1 MIEKMTAKASKYGLE
16 IYWFI
21 QYKRLK
27 RTKNTK
33 IRRLEK
39 EKEEV
44 IQQLASARFEEEI
57 AKTREKLA
65 RKQIRQLKEVIKD
78 QKEAENEGNS
88 NNKK

>member
-21 QYKRLK
+21 QYKKLNVR
-27 RTKNTK
+27 KNAK
-33 IRRLEK
+33 IRRLTK

-44 IQQLASARFEEEI
+44 IQQLASARFEEEV

-65 RKQIRQLKEVIKD
+65 RKQIKELKTIIKD
-78 QKEAENEGNS
+78 QKEEEKNVGS
-88 NNKK
+88 N